1 METAIRGATRR
12 WGARALAGLL
22 GVTLRSGT
30 KASAYAPTP
39 AEVLAGAANRAN
51 RVPRRHAGNLRRG
64 RTEDELVTLGHT
76 SLRSATACWKQG
88 EPQGVIAINA
98 TVRDVM
104 TTSVVAVRKDASFKE
119 MVAMLRSRRISAFPV
134 LDDQGRVIGV
144 VSEGDLL
151 VKEAVQADGASLL
164 AALRHLREDDKAA
177 GVTAGDLMT
186 GPAVTIGPDAPVE
199 EAARLMYDR
208 RVKRLPVVNT
218 AGLLLGIISR
228 VDVLTVFNRPDEDIR
243 DEVVHQVLPGIT
255 LVDPKDFT
263 VVVSDGIVTIGGE
276 RQPDELG
283 RAIMNAIR
291 HVQGVVAVR
300 DRLGGPGGR

>member
-1 METAIRGATRR
+1 MAI
-12 WGARALAGLL
+12 
-22 GVTLRSGT
+22 S
-30 KASAYAPTP
+30 
-39 AEVLAGAANRAN
+39 
-51 RVPRRHAGNLRRG
+51 
-64 RTEDELVTLGHT
+64 
-76 SLRSATACWKQG
+76 
-88 EPQGVIAINA
+88 A

-119 MVAMLRSRRISAFPV
+119 MAAMLRSRRISAFPV

-177 GVTAGDLMT
+177 GSTAGDLMT

-218 AGLLLGIISR
+218 AGRLLGIISR

-276 RQPDELG
+276 RQSDELG
-283 RAIMNAIR
+283 RAVMNAIR

-300 DRLGGPGGR
+300 DRLCGPGGS

>member
-1 METAIRGATRR
+1 MAI
-12 WGARALAGLL
+12 
-22 GVTLRSGT
+22 S
-30 KASAYAPTP
+30 
-39 AEVLAGAANRAN
+39 
-51 RVPRRHAGNLRRG
+51 
-64 RTEDELVTLGHT
+64 
-76 SLRSATACWKQG
+76 
-88 EPQGVIAINA
+88 A

-104 TTSVVAVRKDASFKE
+104 TTLVVAVRKDASFKE
-119 MVAMLRSRRISAFPV
+119 MAATLRSRRISAFPV

-151 VKEAVQADGASLL
+151 VKEAVQADGASLF

-177 GVTAGDLMT
+177 GITADDLMT

-218 AGLLLGIISR
+218 AGRLLGIISR
-228 VDVLTVFNRPDEDIR
+228 VDVLAVFNRPDEDIR

-255 LVDPKDFT
+255 LVDPKAFT

-276 RQPDELG
+276 RQSDELG
-283 RAIMNAIR
+283 RAVMNAIR

-300 DRLGGPGGR
+300 DRLSGPGGR